1 MTFIPY
7 IGQTSTQIIVI
18 KVTWLLLTFNLLIEK
33 LIEKF
38 IVAKSMYVSLGV
50 IR

>member
-33 LIEKF
+33 F